1 MATLFVLIIGI
12 CAPLFA
18 EGTKSDPSTKAQGPI
33 LSNAEGSEEARGV
46 DMVFDT
52 ATVIIRKTNAFFQ
65 GNLEFTMP
73 ADTDKYNNR
82 ESYTENAIGQKVP
95 KSTR

>member
-1 MATLFVLIIGI
+1 MRGVAAVFFALIIGV
-12 CAPLFA
+12 CSSLFA
-18 EGTKSDPSTKAQGPI
+18 E
-33 LSNAEGSEEARGV
+33 AEKSEEAKGV

-73 ADTDKYNNR
+73 ADTDKR
-82 ESYTENAIGQKVP
+82 KFGESYTENAIGRKVP
-95 KSTR
+95 NATR